1 MINISVRNQRLLKM
15 WAVNFLIVAVSAI
28 AFFVVTIGGAVGL
41 IVLSKAYGPGVV
53 LAIMLGIIMLIGAGL
68 ASFFYAKEKLQRLEQ
83 EEERTLKALQTDYT
97 PVAKF
102 KVDNTKAHKYYNI
115 LYGQNNT
122 KSGVKK

>member
-15 WAVNFLIVAVSAI
+15 WAVNFLIVATSAI
-28 AFFVVTIGGAVGL
+28 ATFSLAVGGGVGL
-41 IVLSKAYGPGVV
+41 ILLGKTYGPGVV
-53 LAIMLGIIMLIGAGL
+53 LAILLGIIMLIGTGL
-68 ASFFYAKEKLQRLEQ
+68 ASFFYAKEKLEKLER
-83 EEERTLKALQTDYT
+83 EEERTLEALKTDYT